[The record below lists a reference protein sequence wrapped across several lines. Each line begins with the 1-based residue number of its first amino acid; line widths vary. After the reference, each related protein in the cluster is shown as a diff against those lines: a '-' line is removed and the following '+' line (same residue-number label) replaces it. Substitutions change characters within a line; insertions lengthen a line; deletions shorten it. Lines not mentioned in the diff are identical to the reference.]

1 MSDHSLPP
9 SGRRSFL
16 GRLGLVA
23 ALASAAAA
31 TKAVAQTARQRFEP
45 RIHDEDAWM
54 DMPGTH
60 RTLID
65 CYSGLGGVNAMN
77 YAANILA
84 THTDVYKGAESD
96 YAMIICFR
104 AAAAPLAYS
113 DAMWEKYGK
122 VLADYTQYHDPK
134 TGENFPRSPI
144 TMSNRVDLPSRGHTL
159 ASNAA
164 RGVQYA
170 VCSRATR
177 NLSTFLAAAT
187 GGDVDA
193 IARELAASIGVNA
206 RMVPAGVMAT
216 TRAQERGY
224 TMLVA
229 G

>member
-1 MSDHSLPP
+1 
-9 SGRRSFL
+9 
-16 GRLGLVA
+16 
-23 ALASAAAA
+23 
-31 TKAVAQTARQRFEP
+31 
-45 RIHDEDAWM
+45 
-54 DMPGTH
+54 
-60 RTLID
+60 
-65 CYSGLGGVNAMN
+65 
-77 YAANILA
+77 
-84 THTDVYKGAESD
+84 
-96 YAMIICFR
+96 
-104 AAAAPLAYS
+104 
-113 DAMWEKYGK
+113 MWEKYGQ

-134 TGENFPRSPI
+134 TGANFPRSPI
-144 TMSNRVDLPSRGHTL
+144 TMSDRVDLPSRGHTL

-177 NLSTFLAAAT
+177 NLATFLAAAT
-187 GGDVDA
+187 GGEVDA

>member
-65 CYSGLGGVNAMN
+65 CYTGLGGVNAMN
-77 YAANILA
+77 YAANILS

-144 TMSNRVDLPSRGHTL
+144 TMSDRVDLPSRVTRWLPTPHV
-159 ASNAA
+159 ACSMPC
-164 RGVQYA
+164 A
-170 VCSRATR
+170 VVPPEICP
-177 NLSTFLAAAT
+177 LSLRQPPAAT
-187 GGDVDA
+187 SMRSPGNSQPPS
-193 IARELAASIGVNA
+193 AS
-206 RMVPAGVMAT
+206 
-216 TRAQERGY
+216 TRAWSPQG
-224 TMLVA
+224 
-229 G
+229 